1 MLLFSKE
8 FKITIPLPF
17 FDPYMHAKRGIKD
30 FRTTPYII
38 ACACS
43 SLTSSTEANFTSNDT
58 GVRYD
63 NWIAVYHGVCVV
75 AASPQASSTIMFI
88 GSCSSLDILLLFRRY
103 S

>member
-1 MLLFSKE
+1 MQSVVLKISVQPHTLLHVHVVVQ
-8 FKITIPLPF
+8 L
-17 FDPYMHAKRGIKD
+17 
-30 FRTTPYII
+30 
-38 ACACS
+38 S
-43 SLTSSTEANFTSNDT
+43 SLMSSTDANCTSNET
-58 GVRYD
+58 GIRYD